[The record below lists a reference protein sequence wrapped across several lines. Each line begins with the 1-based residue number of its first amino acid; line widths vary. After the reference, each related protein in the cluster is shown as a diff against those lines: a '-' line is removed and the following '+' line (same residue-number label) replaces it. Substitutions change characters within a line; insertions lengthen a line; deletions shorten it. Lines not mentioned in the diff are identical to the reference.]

1 MSDTTDEERINYG
14 GQPNEESTDKMH
26 VAIRI
31 SYD

>member
-1 MSDTTDEERINYG
+1 MSETTDEERIDHS